1 MPVGHGYRQIE
12 GELFQIIKRIPARLR
27 ADKESLLMACL
38 MVFWSCSKFRRWPV
52 QLKRLMH
59 LAAHDPAS
67 GRSTYGSCDQVVCSP
82 R

>member
-38 MVFWSCSKFRRWPV
+38 MVF
-52 QLKRLMH
+52 
-59 LAAHDPAS
+59 
-67 GRSTYGSCDQVVCSP
+67 
-82 R
+82 